1 MKKFLISMSLM
12 CLSLQGMMAQLVNPL
27 SLIEHTE
34 GLKIY
39 EVSLQEDKLYVAASD
54 GLYSVG
60 LEQSSYEWSK
70 MAFTDELIRKFV
82 VRGDTVIAL
91 ADTSLYVSV
100 DGGKTANNISID
112 AIAPGWKDNP
122 LYNDQSSLGSTRLM
136 GFAVHPQNATDI
148 YVAYRGL
155 SRTKDAGMSWEVV
168 YNLGD
173 MMFEGIRYNPLDTQN
188 LIAYTNEDMKVNK
201 NSKVYVSTNMGMDW
215 SRVYGFY
222 ASSSTIVKDVV
233 FHPADKNKIMLYGD
247 GIYASSTDQGHT
259 WRTIGEEHLNPD
271 MGIIPSASLDGLVY
285 DKRSPNVL
293 YGSDLTT
300 TYEADSPKIRLLR
313 SVDGGL
319 SWNTFYVIDNT
330 ILVKSMSMC
339 DNLLAIV
346 TAQNEIYLLDVDEVA
361 SVSPVTGD
369 AVLTPYY
376 DLQGRKVSN
385 PTRGIYIKDGKK
397 VIIGQ

>member
-1 MKKFLISMSLM
+1 MKKFLIFMSLM

-54 GLYSVG
+54 GLYSVA

-168 YNLGD
+168 YNHGD

-233 FHPADKNKIMLYGD
+233 FHPTDRNKIMLYGD
-247 GIYASSTDQGHT
+247 GIYAASTDQGHS
-259 WRTIGEEHLNPD
+259 WHTIGEEPSNPD
-271 MGIIPSASLDGLVY
+271 MGITPSAYLDGLVY
-285 DKRSPNVL
+285 DKRNPEVL
-293 YGSDLTT
+293 YGADWTA
-300 TYEADSPKIRLLR
+300 TYEDNPKIRILR

-319 SWNTFYVIDNT
+319 SWNTFYVIDNA
-330 ILVKSMSMC
+330 ILVRSMSIY

-346 TAQNEIYLLDVDEVA
+346 TGQNEIYLLDVDEVA
-361 SVSPVTGD
+361 SISPITGD
-369 AVLTPYY
+369 ATFTPYY
-376 DLQGRKVSN
+376 DLQGRPVTN
-385 PTRGIYIKDGKK
+385 PTRGIYIKDGRK
-397 VIIGQ
+397 VILK